1 MLTRKGFTLIELAIV
16 VLIVAILAAIA
27 LPLMRGR
34 IDSAKWTEGKA
45 MVGTIAV
52 SLKTFA
58 ALHRGDYS
66 AAKGAGDKYGPMSPT
81 LAEIGIFEE
90 ELSGRYFKPGNYMWA
105 TSWDRVNQKFSY
117 SITIVKGAG
126 IAMPYSWTLDD
137 SGNWISNDLA
147 P

>member
-1 MLTRKGFTLIELAIV
+1 MLKRKGFTLLELAIV
-16 VLIVAILAAIA
+16 VLTVSILAAVA

-52 SLKTFA
+52 SLRTFA
-58 ALHRGDYS
+58 ALHRGNYS
-66 AAKGAGDKYGPMSPT
+66 AAAGAGDKYGPMSPT
-81 LAEIGIFEE
+81 LPEIGIFEDD
-90 ELSGRYFKPGNYMWA
+90 LDGKYFETGNYMWA
-105 TSWDRVNQKFSY
+105 TSWDSVNQRFSY

-126 IAMPYSWTLDD
+126 IKMPYSWTLDD
-137 SGNWISNDLA
+137 SGKWTSNDLA